1 MLEVSKIYGTTT
13 IDLVS
18 LNTISCLNVTVNVQ
32 SEKMPL
38 KAIVCRIFCDP
49 PPRIPNLLC
58 EENTV
63 YLFLY
68 STFSVTG
75 LLDKLT
81 VICLCEQEFLFVRV
95 NKCEQV

>member
-38 KAIVCRIFCDP
+38 KAIVCRIFCDH

>member
-1 MLEVSKIYGTTT
+1 MT
-13 IDLVS
+13 ILPES
-18 LNTISCLNVTVNVQ
+18 LY
-32 SEKMPL
+32 
-38 KAIVCRIFCDP
+38 
-49 PPRIPNLLC
+49 

-81 VICLCEQEFLFVRV
+81 VICLCEQEFLFARV
-95 NKCEQV
+95 NKCEQL